1 MKMRTQFNILHRRIL
16 MRHRCTLFALHKKS
30 SMLTDIFKL
39 SVATLAN
46 KSLFVGVVL
55 FVKAALFLI
64 LIGGI
69 G

>member
-1 MKMRTQFNILHRRIL
+1 
-16 MRHRCTLFALHKKS
+16 
-30 SMLTDIFKL
+30 MLTDIFKL